1 MYKNNKTVKYYT
13 PKNPNKPKTI
23 RLNDLGRL
31 TISQAAAKFM
41 GIGSRKPISFANVKG
56 ELYLLNDYPTGLNL
70 KAEINNGQFTVS
82 NKFMINSILEDFK
95 WKPTKDERSLVLEV
109 VSEEETIGCYKG
121 FKLQIQKKQ

>member
-1 MYKNNKTVKYYT
+1 
-13 PKNPNKPKTI
+13 
-23 RLNDLGRL
+23 
-31 TISQAAAKFM
+31 M